1 MSTKLPEKR
10 INTGDEIGTGV
21 GEATPMQV
29 ANSRVM
35 MLEPLRASEY
45 GEWSESSQEFFK
57 APINGENGQI
67 SGWSLDLPKSQWPG
81 SIYSPL
87 IAVHWELV
95 FECRA
100 WFGKGGQGVDTSIS
114 RDGLWADILWV
125 QPISMENSDNQI
137 VSELLPVRSGRIEIS
152 DY

>member
-1 MSTKLPEKR
+1 
-10 INTGDEIGTGV
+10 
-21 GEATPMQV
+21 MQV

-45 GEWSESSQEFFK
+45 GKWSEFSQEYFQTEK
-57 APINGENGQI
+57 QGENGQVT
-67 SGWSLDLPKSQWPG
+67 GWPLELPKSQWPG

-100 WFGKGGQGVDTSIS
+100 WPDGGQG
-114 RDGLWADILWV
+114 DGTIKTGNSSGANIVWV
-125 QPISMENSDNQI
+125 QPLIMENAGNQI
-137 VSELLPVRSGRIEIS
+137 FTESLPVRSGRIEIL